1 VALRSIPETRVAT
14 IRRFEDIDA
23 WQKARELTK
32 AVYGCT
38 AGGEFSRD
46 FVLRNQIRRAAISVM
61 ANIAEGF
68 ERDGNKEFVQ
78 FLAVAKGSC
87 GELRSHLCV
96 AFDQQYLTHEQ
107 CHLLGER
114 ALEVSRMVSGLMKH
128 LRQTEMRGR
137 KYP

>member
-1 VALRSIPETRVAT
+1 MAT
-14 IRRFEDIDA
+14 VRQFEDLEV
-23 WQKARELTK
+23 WQKARELNRMIY
-32 AVYGCT
+32 AVSS
-38 AGGEFSRD
+38 AGAFARD
-46 FVLRNQIRRAAISVM
+46 FPLRGQARDASISVM

-68 ERDGNKEFVQ
+68 ERGGNKEFVQ

-96 AFDQQYLTHEQ
+96 AFDQRYLTHEQ

-128 LRQTEMRGR
+128 LRQTQMRGR
-137 KYP
+137 KYQ